1 MTDVKTKAAAAFE
14 EKFGAKPEM
23 MSYAPGRVNIIGEH
37 TDYNDGFVM
46 PCAIKFGTAIAARK
60 NGTDRMR
67 VLAVDVNGEYD
78 EFPVTA
84 DMDKHES
91 KTWSNYLRG
100 VTKLICERGCK
111 FEGLDVAIAGDV
123 PLGAGL
129 SSSASLEVAFGNLIS
144 QAYGLGIELQDI
156 ALIGQAAEAFIGC
169 KCGIMDQTISA
180 CGKKGCVMRL
190 DCRTLDKQHVKVP
203 EGLEILIVN
212 SNVKHALVGG
222 EYNERRAQC
231 EKAAAVL
238 GVKALRDATME
249 MLDAKKSELDDVT
262 YRRARHVITED
273 DRVLAAVKAFESGD
287 LAKLAQLMYASHCS
301 MRDDFEITIP
311 EIDGLVEI
319 IRKAIGENAAVRMTG
334 GGFGGSVV
342 ALVEPAKVEK
352 VKAAIDAEYEKLSG
366 RKATIIETY
375 AADGANFSLL

>member
-1 MTDVKTKAAAAFE
+1 MTDVKQKAIEAFE
-14 EKFGAKPEM
+14 KQFGAKPEM
-23 MSYAPGRVNIIGEH
+23 LSYAPGRVNLIGEH

-46 PCAIKFGTAIAARK
+46 PCAIKFGTAMAARK
-60 NGTDRMR
+60 NGTDKIR
-67 VLAVDVNGEYD
+67 VLAVDVNGDFD
-78 EFPVTA
+78 EFPASA
-84 DMDKHES
+84 DMVKHES

-111 FEGLDVAIAGDV
+111 VGGLDVAIAGDV

-129 SSSASLEVAFGNLIS
+129 SSSASLEVAFGNLLS
-144 QAYGLGIELQDI
+144 NAFGLNIELQDI
-156 ALIGQAAEAFIGC
+156 ALIGQAAEAYIGC

-180 CGKKGCVMRL
+180 CGKKGCAMRL
-190 DCRTLDKQHVKVP
+190 DCRSLEKLQVKVP
-203 EGLEILIVN
+203 EGLEVLIVN

-222 EYNERRAQC
+222 EYNERREQC
-231 EKAAAVL
+231 EKAAQVL

-249 MLDAKKSELDDVT
+249 MLDARKSELDDVT

-287 LAKLAQLMYASHCS
+287 LSKLAELMYASHCS

-319 IRKAIGENAAVRMTG
+319 MRKAIGENAAVRMTG

-342 ALVEPAKVEK
+342 AVVEPAKIEK
-352 VKAAIDAEYEKLSG
+352 VKAAIDAEYEKISG

-375 AADGANFSLL
+375 AADGASFTVL

>member
-238 GVKALRDATME
+238 GVKALRDATMDL
-249 MLDAKKSELDDVT
+249 LDAQQAERGEVT
-262 YRRARHVITED
+262 SRAR
-273 DRVLAAVKAFESGD
+273 
-287 LAKLAQLMYASHCS
+287 
-301 MRDDFEITIP
+301 
-311 EIDGLVEI
+311 
-319 IRKAIGENAAVRMTG
+319 
-334 GGFGGSVV
+334 
-342 ALVEPAKVEK
+342 
-352 VKAAIDAEYEKLSG
+352 
-366 RKATIIETY
+366 
-375 AADGANFSLL
+375 